1 MNTVNRQKQYS
12 SSFYGSNHRR
22 VVGSAP
28 KSQNL
33 FRGTEN
39 RYLDTCEVDGR
50 KVISKNLLTPKDRT
64 RANYE
69 RLRYELAVWKC
80 IKEEESSIADAI
92 KSLVVI
98 IITAAVM
105 IGIFTLIN

>member
-1 MNTVNRQKQYS
+1 MNTANRQKQYG
-12 SSFYGSNHRR
+12 SSFSGSQPRR
-22 VVGSAP
+22 VEGSAP

-50 KVISKNLLTPKDRT
+50 KVISKNLLTPKDRA

-80 IKEEESSIADAI
+80 MKEEERSIADAI
-92 KSLVVI
+92 KSVAVI
-98 IITAAVM
+98 IFTAAVM
-105 IGIFTLIN
+105 IGVLTLIN